1 MDLDRDLN
9 IDFDLMDL
17 EKKLSEK
24 QLATMLKARAVVQE
38 KLQPLIN
45 SAFESEALPEAIP
58 SILGSAALLGGDLSG
73 YGLPGLDAFEY
84 GLIMREIERCDSGFR
99 SFVSVQSSLATF
111 AIHQFGSEPQKS
123 EYLPHLAN
131 GKMVGAFSLTEPQGG
146 SDPASMLTEACFE
159 NGRWILTGKKR
170 WVTNAMLSD
179 LIVVWAKTANG
190 IRGFIVPSKSKG
202 VHIKPIK
209 SKLSMKASQ
218 SCEID
223 FEQVELK
230 ENALLPLSKGLG
242 SALKCLN
249 QARYGIIWG
258 VLGAAEAC
266 LDETIRY
273 VKKRV
278 LFNRPLSSFQLIQ
291 AKLSDAY
298 RDLTLAQLYAF
309 ELALLKESGS
319 IMPAQISLGKAN
331 NVEVALRIARNCR
344 DILGGNGILMDFQTM
359 RHMVNLETV
368 STYEGTHDVHRL
380 IVGQYL
386 TGDNAFL

>member
-1 MDLDRDLN
+1 MDLDHDLD
-9 IDFDLMDL
+9 IDLDLMGL
-17 EKKLSEK
+17 EKKLSKK
-24 QLATMLKARAVVQE
+24 QLATMSNARAVVQE
-38 KLQPLIN
+38 KLQPLIH
-45 SAFESEALPEAIP
+45 SAFENEKLPEVIP
-58 SILGSAALLGGDLSG
+58 SILGSAGLLGGDLGG

-84 GLIMREIERCDSGFR
+84 GLVMREIERCDSGFR
-99 SFVSVQSSLATF
+99 SFVSVQSSLATY
-111 AIHQFGSEPQKS
+111 AIHQFGSEAQKS
-123 EYLPHLAN
+123 EYLPHLAT
-131 GKMVGAFSLTEPQGG
+131 GKIVGAFSLTEPQGG
-146 SDPASMLTEACFE
+146 SDPASMLTEASYE

-179 LIVVWAKTANG
+179 LIVVWAKTEKG
-190 IRGFIVPSKSKG
+190 IRGFVVPSKSKG
-202 VHIKPIK
+202 VNIKPIK
-209 SKLSMKASQ
+209 SKLSMRASQ

-230 ENALLPLSKGLG
+230 ENAILPLSKGLG

-273 VKKRV
+273 VKRV
-278 LFNRPLSSFQLIQ
+278 LFKRPLSSFQLVQ

-309 ELALLKESGS
+309 ELATLKQSGS
-319 IMPAQISLGKAN
+319 VTPAQISLGKAN